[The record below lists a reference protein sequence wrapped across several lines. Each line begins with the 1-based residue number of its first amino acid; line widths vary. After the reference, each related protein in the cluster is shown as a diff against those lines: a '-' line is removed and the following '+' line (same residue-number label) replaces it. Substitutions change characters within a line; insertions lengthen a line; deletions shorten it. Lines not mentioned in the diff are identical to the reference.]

1 MCIYRN
7 LVDAANVAALAALL
21 SFRRPECT
29 IGGPGGQDIIVHPPE
44 VWQSF
49 MRDIYLFCVIL
60 HIYHNP
66 FQVREPV
73 PLIIHFLPVS
83 VTFGLLGDGEFVV
96 PSSFLMLTHTRVCN
110 GHILTMYNIAGHGP
124 NLPRRDVN
132 ERKTDC

>member
-1 MCIYRN
+1 MYHWRPWRSGYHSSSSRGLAIIYARH
-7 LVDAANVAALAALL
+7 L
-21 SFRRPECT
+21 P
-29 IGGPGGQDIIVHPPE
+29 
-44 VWQSF
+44 
-49 MRDIYLFCVIL
+49 FCVIL

-124 NLPRRDVN
+124 NLPRRAVN